1 MPAPIRIQSNPI
13 WVDRG
18 TRPTSKYAPVIVEK
32 EQSPDAVQSMKQVLE
47 DRVNICRL
55 LATQNDNRNLDGV
68 GWFSFL
74 RAGPSHEPHLRSG
87 NVPVVVIS
95 GGNALKVAKE
105 LNTDFRLAW
114 HPMNLRNEPLY
125 LLVHALD
132 FRPYQYALS
141 SIMGRFRNMHLIG
154 WDGGKMTGFG
164 AARAAA
170 LAFADSLPY
179 RPQRILL
186 MDQDV
191 VQTEGT
197 RHTRPEVQDS
207 VATVHYDT
215 GKPIVGLGVG
225 YPTRES
231 MPRPFTNLPAPD
243 KKDFTS
249 PSQQFVSI
257 QAPFRKRPQNT
268 PHPYLMNSNYAK
280 KDDGIYPA
288 FMVAGGEDMLMS
300 YELELIQDDQNITL
314 RRDRIRKKLLVGP
327 NDQKNLYWNNARVET
342 LEQVFL
348 TEKNTLLYFEEAV
361 WTLDGLMQEFHHR
374 GWQDRHPSPE
384 TYNHAACVIERII
397 LRYFKIARPGT
408 FGHNEVFQQR
418 KGFIPIV

>member
-1 MPAPIRIQSNPI
+1 MSAPIKIESNPDWI
-13 WVDRG
+13 DLAK
-18 TRPTSKYAPVIVEK
+18 RPTCKYAPVIVEK
-32 EQSPDAVQSMKQVLE
+32 IQSPAAVQSMKKVLE
-47 DRVNICRL
+47 TRVNICRL
-55 LATQNDNRNLDGV
+55 LATLNDNPDLKGT

-95 GGNALKVAKE
+95 GGSALKIARE
-105 LNTDFRLAW
+105 LDANYSLAW
-114 HPMNLRNEPLY
+114 HPVNLRSEPLY

-132 FRPYQYALS
+132 FKPYQIALS
-141 SIMGRFRNMHLIG
+141 GIMGRFRNMHLIG

-197 RHTRPEVQDS
+197 RHTRPEVQGK
-207 VATVHYDT
+207 VTALHNGL
-215 GKPIVGLGVG
+215 GKPVVGLGVG

-231 MPRPFTNLPAPD
+231 APKPFADVRFPREKHFA
-243 KKDFTS
+243 S

-257 QAPFRKRPQNT
+257 QAPFRQRPQNT
-268 PHPYLMNSNYAK
+268 PHPYLANSNYRK
-280 KDDGIYPA
+280 VDDGIYPA

-300 YELELIQDDQNITL
+300 YELELIQDDHNDTL
-314 RRDRIRKKLLVGP
+314 RHDRIVKKALQGP

-342 LEQVFL
+342 LARVFRE
-348 TEKNTLLYFEEAV
+348 EKNTLLEFKRVTY
-361 WTLDGLMQEFHHR
+361 TLDELMQEFSIRH
-374 GWQDRHPSPE
+374 WQGQHPSPD
-384 TYNHAACVIERII
+384 TYNNAACVIERII
-397 LRYFKIARPGT
+397 LRYFKIAPPGT
-408 FGHNEVFQQR
+408 FGHNEIFQQR
-418 KGFIPIV
+418 KGFIRIV

>member
-1 MPAPIRIQSNPI
+1 MSAPITIQRNPNWI
-13 WVDRG
+13 DLAK
-18 TRPTSKYAPVIVEK
+18 RPTCKYAPVIVAK
-32 EQSPDAVQSMKQVLE
+32 DQSPDAVQSMKKVLE
-47 DRVNICRL
+47 TRVNICRL
-55 LATQNDNRNLDGV
+55 LATQNDNPNLNGT

-95 GGNALKVAKE
+95 GGNALKIARE
-105 LNTDFRLAW
+105 LDANFSLAW

-141 SIMGRFRNMHLIG
+141 SIMTRFRNMHLIG

-197 RHTRPEVQDS
+197 RHTRPDVEDK
-207 VATVHYDT
+207 VAALHDRL

-231 MPRPFTNLPAPD
+231 VPKPFADVRFPGE
-243 KKDFTS
+243 KDFTS

-257 QAPFRKRPQNT
+257 QAPFRQRPANT

-280 KDDGIYPA
+280 TDDGIYPA

-300 YELELIQDDQNITL
+300 YELELIQDDHNDTL
-314 RRDRIRKKLLVGP
+314 RHDRIVKKALQGP
-327 NDQKNLYWNNARVET
+327 NDQNNLYWNNARVET
-342 LEQVFL
+342 LDRVFRA
-348 TEKNTLLYFEEAV
+348 EKYTSLDFEGAV
-361 WTLDGLMQEFHHR
+361 CTLDELMQKFYLL
-374 GWQDRHPSPE
+374 GWQGRHPSPD

-397 LRYFKIARPGT
+397 LRYFKIAQPGT